1 MLGIA
6 KTEIVR
12 AFKTISIRNGNCF
25 ENSKLSLPKWL
36 HYSYLLSIQT
46 GPNDKTITNA
56 FAGLREMCA
65 EWLKKQPIRLG
76 GPGVIVH
83 TEENCFFFPKPKK
96 SP

>member
-56 FAGLREMCA
+56 FAGLREIEKTA
-65 EWLKKQPIRLG
+65 YSDWRTG
-76 GPGVIVH
+76 SYF
-83 TEENCFFFPKPKK
+83 TY
-96 SP
+96 